1 MLQKIKTKKFWISF
15 AGVLVLML
23 QLFGVKVD
31 APYVNEIVDS
41 ICAVLILVGLMD
53 GTAKN
58 EQNENSDTCSE
69 NEQNDEENE
78 NSDTSAENKASDEQ
92 KDE

>member
-1 MLQKIKTKKFWISF
+1 MIQKFKTKKFWLSF
-15 AGVLVLML
+15 AGVIILML

-53 GTAKN
+53 GGSKN
-58 EQNENSDTCSE
+58 GQQNEEVNGDTCSE
-69 NEQNDEENE
+69 NGEFKDANNDMCSEN
-78 NSDTSAENKASDEQ
+78 AK